1 MKRRPHSISTA
12 GTAWARQLRTKA
24 MRMCME
30 KARTSGIA
38 MCSVRAGTHFG
49 IASYYTMQAA
59 SEDMIGYA
67 CSNAPATM
75 APWGGVTPML
85 GTNPF
90 SMSVPA
96 GKHRPLVFDSAS
108 SIVARGKINLAEI
121 EDRPIPLGW
130 AIDQQGRPT
139 TDATEALKG
148 SVLPFGEHK
157 GYGIALMIDILSGI
171 LSGAAYG
178 PHLGPLWNNV
188 ESYQNLGFF
197 LLAIDI
203 ASFRDIEEF
212 KGQIDQMIDE
222 IKASKPAPQVDEI
235 LMPGE
240 IESRNEAYN
249 RKHGIVVG
257 PGVLHDLEALR
268 REFDLDTNLAA
279 LFPFRLRFA
288 YNCQKAWENHDHHS
302 FKSYEISAAR
312 GKIGGRH
319 DAGGISATVG
329 HADIEKRRL
338 RFCHNRHGAWRLR
351 LRIGRQSQP
360 VWSPY
365 RHHAAGSR
373 TGHAISLYRARA
385 GCRRARHN
393 GATVALGKGSS

>member
-1 MKRRPHSISTA
+1 VTQSDCDQRLRVEAAYPFVQRIFVAAGLPKADAAVVADNLLQADLRGHSSHGISRVRVYCNRIRDGFVATA
-12 GTAWARQLRTKA
+12 PAIKVINETPAAFHLDGGHGMGAVVADRA

-59 SEDMIGYA
+59 AEDMIGYA

-75 APWGGVTPML
+75 APWGGITPML

-96 GKHRPLVFDSAS
+96 GKHCPLVFDSAS

-130 AIDQQGRPT
+130 AIDQLGHPT

-171 LSGAAYG
+171 LSGAGYG
-178 PHLGPLWNNV
+178 SHLGPLWNNA

-203 ASFRDIEEF
+203 ASFRAIEEF
-212 KGQIDQMIDE
+212 KSQIDQMIDE

-235 LMPGE
+235 LVPGE
-240 IESRNEAYN
+240 IEFRNEEYN
-249 RKHGIVVG
+249 RKHGIAVG
-257 PGVLHDLEALR
+257 SGVLHDLESLR
-268 REFDLDTNLAA
+268 REFDLDTDLAA
-279 LFPFRLRFA
+279 LL
-288 YNCQKAWENHDHHS
+288 HS
-302 FKSYEISAAR
+302 A
-312 GKIGGRH
+312 
-319 DAGGISATVG
+319 
-329 HADIEKRRL
+329 
-338 RFCHNRHGAWRLR
+338 
-351 LRIGRQSQP
+351 
-360 VWSPY
+360 
-365 RHHAAGSR
+365 
-373 TGHAISLYRARA
+373 
-385 GCRRARHN
+385 
-393 GATVALGKGSS
+393 

>member
-1 MKRRPHSISTA
+1 MTDNLIQADLRGHSSHGVSRVRVYCNRIRDGFVATA
-12 GTAWARQLRTKA
+12 PAIKVINETPAVFHLDGGHGMGAVVADKA
-24 MRMCME
+24 MRMCVK

-38 MCSVRAGTHFG
+38 MCSVRAGAHFG

-130 AIDQQGRPT
+130 AIDQQGRHT
-139 TDATEALKG
+139 TDATAALEG

-171 LSGAAYG
+171 LSGAGYG
-178 PHLGPLWNNV
+178 SHLGPLWDNS

-203 ASFRDIEEF
+203 ASFRDVAGF

-235 LMPGE
+235 LVPGE
-240 IESRNEAYN
+240 IEFRNEEYN
-249 RKHGIVVG
+249 REHGIVVG
-257 PGVLHDLEALR
+257 PGVLRDLDQLR
-268 REFDLDTNLAA
+268 REFDLDINLGS
-279 LFPFRLRFA
+279 LL
-288 YNCQKAWENHDHHS
+288 HS
-302 FKSYEISAAR
+302 A
-312 GKIGGRH
+312 
-319 DAGGISATVG
+319 
-329 HADIEKRRL
+329 
-338 RFCHNRHGAWRLR
+338 
-351 LRIGRQSQP
+351 
-360 VWSPY
+360 
-365 RHHAAGSR
+365 
-373 TGHAISLYRARA
+373 
-385 GCRRARHN
+385 
-393 GATVALGKGSS
+393 

>member
-1 MKRRPHSISTA
+1 MTQSNIDQRLRVGAVYPFVQRVFEAAGLPAADAAVVTDNLLQADLRGHPSHGISRLKVYCNRIRDGFVATEPA
-12 GTAWARQLRTKA
+12 IHVINETSAAFHLDGGHGMGAVVADKA
-24 MRMCME
+24 MRMCVK

-59 SEDMIGYA
+59 VNDMIGFA

-75 APWGGVTPML
+75 APWGGIVPML

-96 GKHRPLVFDSAS
+96 GKHRPIVFDSAS

-171 LSGAAYG
+171 LGGGAYG
-178 PHLGPLWNNV
+178 PHLGPLWNNS
-188 ESYQNLGFF
+188 ETYQNLGFF

-203 ASFRDIEEF
+203 ASFRDIEDF
-212 KGQIDQMIDE
+212 KAQIDQMIDE
-222 IKASKPAPQVDEI
+222 IKASKSAPDTDEI
-235 LMPGE
+235 LVPGE
-240 IESRNEAYN
+240 IELRNEEYN
-249 RKHGIVVG
+249 REHGILVG
-257 PGVLHDLEALR
+257 SGVLHDLEALR
-268 REFDLDTNLAA
+268 RELSLEMHLAA
-279 LFPFRLRFA
+279 LL
-288 YNCQKAWENHDHHS
+288 HS
-302 FKSYEISAAR
+302 A
-312 GKIGGRH
+312 
-319 DAGGISATVG
+319 
-329 HADIEKRRL
+329 
-338 RFCHNRHGAWRLR
+338 
-351 LRIGRQSQP
+351 
-360 VWSPY
+360 
-365 RHHAAGSR
+365 
-373 TGHAISLYRARA
+373 
-385 GCRRARHN
+385 
-393 GATVALGKGSS
+393 